1 MKTSKYLIKEQKPV
15 YADYHKFLFSVVN
28 QKTEE
33 VVFTK
38 LVKGEM
44 NYLEELFAE
53 VTQVFHKK
61 YPESN
66 IGILQVHYKI
76 LECMES
82 RLPCEHETIST
93 NHIEQIVSKEN
104 KDIEDFVFLFVQYE
118 KAENE
123 YREDE
128 QTFKHAVQLQKEEL
142 FADLEKEFDIPLHQ
156 VQFIVNRDYLESKK
170 PLSEIEISE
179 IIDVV
184 RRFSETVKANS

>member
-44 NYLEELFAE
+44 NYLEELFTE
-53 VTQVFHKK
+53 VTEVFHKK

-76 LECMES
+76 LECMEN
-82 RLPCEHETIST
+82 RLPYEHETIST

-128 QTFKHAVQLQKEEL
+128 QTFKRAVQLQKEEL
-142 FADLEKEFDIPLHQ
+142 LADLEKEFDIPLHQ
-156 VQFIVNRDYLESKK
+156 VQFIVNSDYLESKN

>member
-1 MKTSKYLIKEQKPV
+1 MKISKYLIKEQEPV
-15 YADYHKFLFSVVN
+15 YADYHKFLFSVIN

-44 NYLEELFAE
+44 NYLEELFSE

-66 IGILQVHYKI
+66 VGTLQVHYKI

-82 RLPCEHETIST
+82 RLPYEHETIST
-93 NHIEQIVSKEN
+93 NHIEQIASKEN

-123 YREDE
+123 YRENE
-128 QTFKHAVQLQKEEL
+128 QTFKRAVQLQKEEL
-142 FADLEKEFDIPLHQ
+142 LADLEKEYNLPIHQ
-156 VQFIVNRDYLESKK
+156 VQFIVNRNYFESEK

-184 RRFSETVKANS
+184 KRFSETVKANS

>member
-1 MKTSKYLIKEQKPV
+1 MKISKYLIKEQEPV

-44 NYLEELFAE
+44 NYLEELFSE
-53 VTQVFHKK
+53 VTQVFHEKH
-61 YPESN
+61 PESN
-66 IGILQVHYKI
+66 VGSLQVHYKI

-82 RLPCEHETIST
+82 RLPYEHEIIST

-128 QTFKHAVQLQKEEL
+128 QTFKRAVQLQKEEL
-142 FADLEKEFDIPLHQ
+142 LADLEKEYDIPLHQ
-156 VQFIVNRDYLESKK
+156 VQFIVNRDYFESEK
-170 PLSEIEISE
+170 PLSKIEISE

-184 RRFSETVKANS
+184 KRFSETVKANS